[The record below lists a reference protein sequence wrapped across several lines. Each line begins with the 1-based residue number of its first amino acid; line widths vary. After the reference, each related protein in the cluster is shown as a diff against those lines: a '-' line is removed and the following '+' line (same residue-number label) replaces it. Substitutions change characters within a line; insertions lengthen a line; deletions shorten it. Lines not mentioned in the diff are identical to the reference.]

1 MKSYLLIL
9 FGCGVW
15 MPIAE
20 ACTIGSM
27 TETFMQMKAEYKN
40 QTATSFNVRCNKG
53 YNIQFSSRNLR
64 DKYGRSFVNNGSYR
78 LSTRMSILGAKQNL
92 WNTPIAGDVSQ
103 TGHKYS
109 VAVQLDER
117 PSFALPAGQYTDE
130 LYVSLSF

>member
-1 MKSYLLIL
+1 MKRYLLIL

-103 TGHKYS
+103 T
-109 VAVQLDER
+109 
-117 PSFALPAGQYTDE
+117 
-130 LYVSLSF
+130 